1 MTQLPP
7 DTSPDVSIVI
17 PCLNEAGTLPDCVGE
32 ARQALAVLRQDH
44 GLSGEIVVADNGSDD
59 GSQAIATGLG
69 ARVVGVTERGYG
81 AALIGG
87 ITAARGRYIVMG
99 DADCSYDFRE
109 SVAMVMRLRSGFDLC
124 MGSRLKGRILPG
136 AMPWKNRYIGN
147 PALSGILNI
156 LYRSG
161 LSDAHC
167 GMRAFTREGF
177 ERMRLSSTGME
188 FASEMVVKATLVG
201 LKRTEVPITLRPD
214 KRGRPPHLR
223 PWRDGWRH
231 LRYLFM
237 LSPAWL
243 FFVPSAVF
251 AVIGATL
258 ALALVANA
266 NTEMIAIGPFLFGDH
281 WMVIAGSLLVM
292 AQQTAIF
299 GMATILYGL
308 GQGYRRAG
316 PGLSRLLKF
325 GRLEYMLILG
335 SAVLLTGLA
344 LFGHVVS
351 SWAQSGFGPL
361 SMLREVVAAMTLV
374 VIGVQSF
381 FGGFLLSIVAGN
393 RARIEIVSTQV
404 ATDRDPVG
412 SVPEDHVLPDPV
424 ARVRKSHS

>member
-1 MTQLPP
+1 MTQSPP
-7 DTSPDVSIVI
+7 DISIVI
-17 PCLNEAGTLPDCVGE
+17 PCLNEAGTLPECVGE

-44 GLSGEIVVADNGSDD
+44 GLSGEIVVADNGSED
-59 GSQAIATGLG
+59 GSQTIATGLG
-69 ARVVGVTERGYG
+69 ARVVGVTDRGYG

-87 ITAARGRYIVMG
+87 ISAARGRYIVMG

-109 SVAMVMRLRSGFDLC
+109 AVAMVMRLREGYDLC
-124 MGSRLKGRILPG
+124 MGSRLKGTILPG

-147 PALSGILNI
+147 PALSGILN
-156 LYRSG
+156 LLFRSG

-251 AVIGATL
+251 ATL
-258 ALALVANA
+258 GLTVSLALVLNA
-266 NTEMIAIGPFLFGDH
+266 NDLMISIGPFLFGDH

-292 AQQTAIF
+292 AQQCAVF
-299 GMATILYGL
+299 GLATTLYGL

-316 PGLSRLLKF
+316 PALTRLLRF
-325 GRLEYMLILG
+325 ARLEYMLMAGTLFALLG
-335 SAVLLTGLA
+335 AAVFA
-344 LFGHVVS
+344 YVVVS
-351 SWAQSGFGPL
+351 WSQSGFGSL
-361 SMLREVVAAMTLV
+361 SMLREVIAAMTLILV
-374 VIGVQSF
+374 GVQTV
-381 FGGFLLSIVAGN
+381 FGGFLLSIVGGN
-393 RARIEIVSTQV
+393 
-404 ATDRDPVG
+404 
-412 SVPEDHVLPDPV
+412 V
-424 ARVRKSHS
+424 ARVEKVAVEAPAAESTGDGRNEAEAGPEQVRAGPRA